1 MPPKSIS
8 NHAIYI
14 EGCEFKGIPDFTVA
28 DEDIRDFCEQNTAI
42 VLKDCVLSAIL
53 KIDRMLFYKVIG
65 LYNWVINYCPNRK
78 IVHLIRHGKNKRIR
92 NKNFKRALRIIGK
105 EINHD

>member
-28 DEDIRDFCEQNTAI
+28 
-42 VLKDCVLSAIL
+42 
-53 KIDRMLFYKVIG
+53 KVIR
-65 LYNWVINYCPNRK
+65 LYGWVINYCPNRK